1 MGYEMTKIVIIDDH
15 QLFLH
20 GLKLTLESSHN
31 DVLVF
36 DNPILAL
43 VEIERLQPDIILMD
57 LSMPEMDGIG
67 MIDELAERGILSPVV
82 ILSAC
87 EEYKDVLLAIQ
98 KGAMGFIPK
107 SYSPQDMLLGLESV
121 LMGDIFIPGEVEQQL
136 ELLASEKRKNKE
148 LYNLSDRQSE
158 ILSLLQAGK
167 TNREIAT
174 LLSISPDTVKFHQK
188 GIYQILEVSGVGSRA
203 QAIEKAVKIGLLSA

>member
-1 MGYEMTKIVIIDDH
+1 MTKIVIIDDH

-20 GLKLTLESSHN
+20 GLKLTLEDSN
-31 DVLVF
+31 NEVLVF
-36 DNPILAL
+36 DNPISAL
-43 VEIERLQPDIILMD
+43 IEIENFQPDLILMD

-67 MIDELAERGILSPVV
+67 MIDELAKREILSPVV
-82 ILSAC
+82 VLSAC

-107 SYSPQDMLLGLESV
+107 SYSPQEMLVGLETV
-121 LMGDIFIPGEVEQQL
+121 LMGDIFIPDEIEQQL
-136 ELLASEKRKNKE
+136 EQLASENRKNKE
-148 LYNLSDRQSE
+148 LYHLSERQSE
-158 ILSLLQAGK
+158 ILSLLYAGK

-188 GIYQILEVSGVGSRA
+188 GIYQVLEVSGMGSRA
-203 QAIEKAVKIGLLSA
+203 QAIEKAVKVGLLSA

>member
-1 MGYEMTKIVIIDDH
+1 MTKIVIIDDH

-20 GLKLTLESSHN
+20 GLKLTLEDSDN
-31 DVLVF
+31 EVLVF
-36 DNPILAL
+36 DNPISAL
-43 VEIERLQPDIILMD
+43 IEIESFQPDLILMD

-67 MIDELAERGILSPVV
+67 MIDELATREILSPVV
-82 ILSAC
+82 VLSAC

-107 SYSPQDMLLGLESV
+107 SYSPQEMLVGLETV
-121 LMGDIFIPGEVEQQL
+121 LMGDIFIPDEIEQQL
-136 ELLASEKRKNKE
+136 EQLASENRKNKE
-148 LYNLSDRQSE
+148 LYHLSERQSE
-158 ILSLLQAGK
+158 ILSLLYAGK

-188 GIYQILEVSGVGSRA
+188 GIYQVLEVSGMGSRA
-203 QAIEKAVKIGLLSA
+203 QAIEKAVKVGLLSV

>member
-1 MGYEMTKIVIIDDH
+1 MTKIVIIDDH

-20 GLKLTLESSHN
+20 GLKLTLEDSDN
-31 DVLVF
+31 EVLVF
-36 DNPILAL
+36 DNPISAL
-43 VEIERLQPDIILMD
+43 IEIENFQPDLILMD

-67 MIDELAERGILSPVV
+67 MIDELAKREILSPVV
-82 ILSAC
+82 VLSAC

-107 SYSPQDMLLGLESV
+107 SYSPQEMLVGLETV
-121 LMGDIFIPGEVEQQL
+121 LMGDIFIPDEIEQQL
-136 ELLASEKRKNKE
+136 EQLASESRKNKE
-148 LYNLSDRQSE
+148 LYHLSERQSE
-158 ILSLLQAGK
+158 ILSLLYAGK

-188 GIYQILEVSGVGSRA
+188 GIYQVLEVSGMGSRA
-203 QAIEKAVKIGLLSA
+203 QAIEKAVKVGLLSA

>member
-1 MGYEMTKIVIIDDH
+1 MTKIVIIDDH

-20 GLKLTLESSHN
+20 GLKLTLEDSDN
-31 DVLVF
+31 EVLVF
-36 DNPILAL
+36 DNPISAL
-43 VEIERLQPDIILMD
+43 IEIENFQPDLILMD

-67 MIDELAERGILSPVV
+67 MIDELAKREILSPVV
-82 ILSAC
+82 VLSAC

-107 SYSPQDMLLGLESV
+107 SYSPQEMLVGLETV
-121 LMGDIFIPGEVEQQL
+121 LMGDIFIPDEIEQQL
-136 ELLASEKRKNKE
+136 EQLASENRKNKE
-148 LYNLSDRQSE
+148 LYHLSERQSE
-158 ILSLLQAGK
+158 ILSLLYAGK

-188 GIYQILEVSGVGSRA
+188 GIYQVLEVSGMGSRA
-203 QAIEKAVKIGLLSA
+203 QAIEKAVKVGLLSA